1 LRNAAYSD
9 FALHHRKS
17 NMGPLHDPLGFRL
30 TWADGCTIEAL
41 DIKENAELVAGLPIA
56 ERAKIAIGEA
66 GPMTTEEIAEMLDS
80 PRSTVAS
87 SLSRD
92 HRFATQ
98 NGRWEPSEMD
108 W

>member
-1 LRNAAYSD
+1 
-9 FALHHRKS
+9 
-17 NMGPLHDPLGFRL
+17 MGPLHDPLGFRL

-41 DIKENAELVAGLPIA
+41 DIQSNAELVAGLPIS
-56 ERAKIAIGEA
+56 ERAKIAIGET
-66 GPMTTEEIAEMLDS
+66 GPMTTEEIAEVLDS

-92 HRFATQ
+92 RRFASQ
-98 NGRWEPSEMD
+98 NGRWEQSEQD